1 MRTGF
6 LKKGQENDPD
16 AVSEARKNFQAKF
29 GVPPEQ
35 RGITI
40 IKQSTRTTLMSL
52 YPRAQI
58 DRSLLLTFKVATSL
72 CAILKCQDRATI
84 TL

>member
-16 AVSEARKNFQAKF
+16 AVAEARKKFQAKF
-29 GVPPEQ
+29 GVTPEQ
-35 RGITI
+35 RGTTI
-40 IKQSTRTTLMSL
+40 ISQSTRTTLKRL
-52 YPRAQI
+52 CPRVQI

-72 CAILKCQDRATI
+72 CAILRCQDRATI
-84 TL
+84 TV

>member
-16 AVSEARKNFQAKF
+16 AVAEAKKKFQAKF
-29 GVPPEQ
+29 GVPVEQ
-35 RGITI
+35 RGTTI
-40 IKQSTRTTLMSL
+40 VKQSTRTTLKRL
-52 YPRAQI
+52 CPKAQI

-72 CAILKCQDRATI
+72 CATLKCQDRATI
-84 TL
+84 TI